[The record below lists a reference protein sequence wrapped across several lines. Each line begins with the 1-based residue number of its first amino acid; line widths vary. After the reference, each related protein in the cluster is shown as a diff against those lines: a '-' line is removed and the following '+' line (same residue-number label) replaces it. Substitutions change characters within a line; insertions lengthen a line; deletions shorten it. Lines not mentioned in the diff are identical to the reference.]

1 MILEAQ
7 ALTKHFPVTRGVFF
21 SRTIGL
27 VKAVD
32 GIDFVLRQGETLG
45 IVGESGCG
53 KTTTAR
59 MILLLEK
66 ASGGRIVFRGQ
77 DIATLSASLAQL
89 SPGRAGGVPGPLQLV
104 EPASDDCQNGQ

>member
-1 MILEAQ
+1 MILEAR

-59 MILLLEK
+59 MIL
-66 ASGGRIVFRGQ
+66 
-77 DIATLSASLAQL
+77 
-89 SPGRAGGVPGPLQLV
+89 
-104 EPASDDCQNGQ
+104 C